1 MEKEGEQLLGVVVR
15 ILSED
20 KRIKS
25 DVLKSYK
32 INREMI
38 CKKY

>member
-1 MEKEGEQLLGVVVR
+1 MEKEVKQLLGVLAQ

-20 KRIKS
+20 ERIKS

-38 CKKY
+38 CKK